1 MPAGQVGDPSPCA
14 LQQTCCLD
22 SSKGRGPAHT
32 TYGPAVEHM
41 GLVLEKGPPHL
52 LPELGLPC
60 LLPASRHFGLVHK
73 SEASHHPRAL
83 TEPCVINAPFACSLE

>member
-41 GLVLEKGPPHL
+41 GLVLEKGPP
-52 LPELGLPC
+52 
-60 LLPASRHFGLVHK
+60 
-73 SEASHHPRAL
+73 
-83 TEPCVINAPFACSLE
+83 ICSLNWAFLAYSQPPDTLGWFINQRLPTIPVHWLSHA